1 MLQQSLECRPHRGFV
16 RDAEPGELVER
27 GVVSFD
33 GFVGWFEGEGG
44 HG

>member
-1 MLQQSLECRPHRGFV
+1 MLQQSLECCPARRFV
-16 RDAEPGELVER
+16 RDAELGELVER
-27 GVVSFD
+27 GVVGFD